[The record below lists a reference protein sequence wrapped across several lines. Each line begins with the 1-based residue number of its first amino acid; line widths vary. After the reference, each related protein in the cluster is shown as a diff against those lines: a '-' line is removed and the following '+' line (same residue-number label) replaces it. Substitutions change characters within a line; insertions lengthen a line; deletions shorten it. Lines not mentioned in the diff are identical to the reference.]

1 MRILV
6 HDYPGHAFP
15 VQLSRALAKRGHAVR
30 HLCFKEFQAPKGPI
44 AARPDD
50 PAGFEIGFLDLGAP
64 FEKHSFAKRWTQE
77 RHLGALAREDIA
89 RWRPE
94 VVLAG
99 NAPLDVQ
106 AGSRAGARDAGAG
119 FVYWLQDLVG
129 VAIRKILGK
138 KLPVLGGFVGLYYE
152 AMERR
157 LLRGSDAV
165 VAITADFEP
174 LLRGWNVANIHTIEN
189 WAAREEI
196 AIAPRDNAFAREHD
210 LIGKTVFLYSGTL
223 GMKHDPSLLRDL
235 ARALPDARVLVIS
248 EGPGAEWL
256 AGLALANLRVLPFQP
271 FARLGETL
279 ASADVL
285 VAVLESDAG
294 VFSVPSKVLTYLC
307 VGRPIL
313 AAIPPENLAA
323 RLIAREGAG
332 LAVSPADRAGFV
344 AAAKSLAENPELRA
358 AQGAKALDYARRTFD
373 IAAVATRFEA
383 ILEGAVRSRP

>member
-15 VQLSRALAKRGHAVR
+15 VQLSRALARNGHAVR

-44 AARPDD
+44 ERRGDD
-50 PAGFEIGFLDLGAP
+50 PGGFELGFLDLGVP
-64 FEKHSFAKRWTQE
+64 FEKHSFAKRWLQE
-77 RHLGALAREDIA
+77 RRLGALAREDIV
-89 RWRPE
+89 RWRPD

-106 AGSRAGARDAGAG
+106 AGSLAGARDVGAG

-138 KLPVLGGFVGLYYE
+138 KLPLLGDGIGLYYE

-157 LLRGSDAV
+157 LLRRSDAV
-165 VAITADFEP
+165 VAITADFVP
-174 LLRGWNVANIHTIEN
+174 LLQGWGVPNVHVVEN

-196 AIAPRDNAFAREHD
+196 AVAPRDNAFAREQD

-235 ARALPDARVLVIS
+235 AVALPDARVLVIS

-256 AGLALANLRVLPFQP
+256 AGQGLANLRVLPFQP
-271 FARLGETL
+271 FSRLGETL
-279 ASADVL
+279 AGADVL
-285 VAVLESDAG
+285 VAILESDAG

-307 VGRPIL
+307 AGRPIL

-323 RLIAREGAG
+323 RLIGREGAG
-332 LAVSPADRAGFV
+332 LAVSPGDRAGFV
-344 AAAKSLAENPELRA
+344 AAAKSLAGSPDLRA
-358 AQGAKALDYARRTFD
+358 AQGAKALDYAARTFD
-373 IAAVATRFEA
+373 IAAVAARFAA
-383 ILEGAVRSRP
+383 ILEAAKRARP

>member
-1 MRILV
+1 VRILV

-15 VQLSRALAKRGHAVR
+15 VQLSRALAKQGHAVR

-44 AARPDD
+44 QARQDD
-50 PAGFEIGFLDLGAP
+50 PAGFELGFLDLGAP
-64 FEKHSFAKRWTQE
+64 FEKHSFAKRWLQE
-77 RHLGALAREDIA
+77 RRLGALARADIVQ
-89 RWRPE
+89 WRPD

-106 AGSRAGARDAGAG
+106 AGSYAGARDVGAG

-138 KLPVLGGFVGLYYE
+138 KLPLLGDGIGLYYE

-174 LLRGWNVANIHTIEN
+174 LLRGWGVGNVHTIEN

-196 AIAPRDNAFAREHD
+196 TIAPRDNDFAREHG

-235 ARALPDARVLVIS
+235 ALNLPDALVMVIS
-248 EGPGAEWL
+248 EGPGANWL
-256 AGLALANLRVLPFQP
+256 AGLTLANLRVLPFQP
-271 FARLGETL
+271 FSRLGETL

-323 RLIAREGAG
+323 RLIARERAG
-332 LAVSPADRAGFV
+332 VAVSPGDRAGFL
-344 AAAKSLAENPELRA
+344 AAAKSLAGNPDLRA
-358 AQGAKALDYARRTFD
+358 AQGAKALDYASRTFD
-373 IAAVATRFEA
+373 IAAIAERFMA
-383 ILEGAVRSRP
+383 ILEAAKRPRP

>member
-44 AARPDD
+44 DARPDD

-64 FEKHSFAKRWTQE
+64 FAKHSFAKRWTQE
-77 RHLGALAREDIA
+77 RRLGALARADIA
-89 RWRPE
+89 RWRPD

-106 AGSRAGARDAGAG
+106 AGSRAGARDSGAG

-138 KLPVLGGFVGLYYE
+138 KLPVLGDFVGLYYE

-174 LLRGWNVANIHTIEN
+174 ILRGWGVANVHTIEN

-196 AIAPRDNAFAREHD
+196 AIAPRDNEFARAHG

-235 ARALPDARVLVIS
+235 ARALPDARVVVIS

-279 ASADVL
+279 AAADVL

-323 RLIAREGAG
+323 RLIGREGAG
-332 LAVSPADRAGFV
+332 LAVSPADRAGFA
-344 AAAKSLAENPELRA
+344 AAAKSLAENPDLRA

-383 ILEGAVRSRP
+383 ILEGAVRSRS

>member
-15 VQLSRALAKRGHAVR
+15 VQLSRALARQGHAVR
-30 HLCFKEFQAPKGPI
+30 HLCFKDFQAPKGPI
-44 AARPDD
+44 QPRADD
-50 PAGFEIGFLDLGAP
+50 PAGFELGFLDLGAP
-64 FEKHSFAKRWTQE
+64 FEKHSFAKRWAQE
-77 RHLGALAREDIA
+77 RRLGALARADIA
-89 RWRPE
+89 QWRPD

-106 AGSRAGARDAGAG
+106 AGSLAGARDAGAG

-138 KLPVLGGFVGLYYE
+138 KIPLLGDGIGLYYE

-157 LLRGSDAV
+157 LLRESGAV
-165 VAITADFEP
+165 VAITEDFVP
-174 LLRGWNVANIHTIEN
+174 LLARWGVLRVHTIEN

-196 AIAPRDNAFAREHD
+196 GFAPRDNPFARAHD

-235 ARALPDARVLVIS
+235 ARELPEAQMLVIS
-248 EGPGAEWL
+248 EGPGADWL
-256 AGLALANLRVLPFQP
+256 AGQGLGNLRVLPFQP
-271 FARLGETL
+271 FERLGETL

-294 VFSVPSKVLTYLC
+294 VFSVPSKVLTYFC
-307 VGRPIL
+307 AGRPIL

-332 LAVSPADRAGFV
+332 IAVAPADRAGFL
-344 AAAKSLAENPELRA
+344 AAAKFLAAKPESRA
-358 AQGAKALDYARRTFD
+358 AQGAKALDYAGRTFD
-373 IAAVATRFEA
+373 IPAVAARFAA
-383 ILEGAVRSRP
+383 ILEAAKRGPP

>member
-44 AARPDD
+44 AARPGD

-64 FEKHSFAKRWTQE
+64 FAKHSFAKRWVQE
-77 RHLGALAREDIA
+77 RRLGALARADIA
-89 RWRPE
+89 SWRPD

-106 AGSRAGARDAGAG
+106 AGSREGARDAGAG

-129 VAIRKILGK
+129 VAIRKILHK
-138 KLPVLGGFVGLYYE
+138 KLPVLGDAIGLYYE

-157 LLRGSDAV
+157 LLRGSDAI

-174 LLRGWNVANIHTIEN
+174 LLRGWGVRNVHTIEN
-189 WAAREEI
+189 WAAREDI
-196 AIAPRDNAFAREHD
+196 AIAPRDNDFAREHG
-210 LIGKTVFLYSGTL
+210 LTGKTVFLYSGTL
-223 GMKHDPSLLRDL
+223 GMKHDPTLLRDL
-235 ARALPDARVLVIS
+235 ARALPDARVVVIS

-313 AAIPPENLAA
+313 AAIPAENLAA
-323 RLIAREGAG
+323 RLIGREGAG

-344 AAAKSLAENPELRA
+344 AAAKSLAENPDMRA
-358 AQGAKALDYARRTFD
+358 AQGAKALDYAARTFD

-383 ILEGAVRSRP
+383 ILAEAVRSRK

>member
-1 MRILV
+1 MRVLV

-15 VQLSRALAKRGHAVR
+15 VQLSRALARQGHAVR

-44 AARPDD
+44 EPRSDD
-50 PAGFEIGFLDLGAP
+50 PAGFELGFLDLGAP
-64 FEKHSFAKRWTQE
+64 FEKHSFAKRWGQE
-77 RHLGALAREDIA
+77 RKLGALARADIA
-89 RWRPE
+89 RWRPD
-94 VVLAG
+94 VALAG

-106 AGSRAGARDAGAG
+106 AGSLAGARDAGAG

-129 VAIRKILGK
+129 VAIRKILGR
-138 KLPVLGGFVGLYYE
+138 KLPLLGDGIGLYYE

-157 LLRGSDAV
+157 LLRRSDAV

-174 LLRGWNVANIHTIEN
+174 LLARWGVSNVHTIEN

-196 AIAPRDNAFAREHD
+196 AMHPRDNAFAREHG

-235 ARALPDARVLVIS
+235 AAASPDARVVVIS
-248 EGPGAEWL
+248 EGPGADWL
-256 AGLALANLRVLPFQP
+256 ADQALANLRVLPFQP
-271 FARLGETL
+271 FSRLGEIL

-285 VAVLESDAG
+285 VAVLEADAG

-307 VGRPIL
+307 AGRPIL

-323 RLIAREGAG
+323 RLIGREGAG
-332 LAVSPADRAGFV
+332 LAVSPADRAGFL
-344 AAAKSLAENPELRA
+344 AAAKALAANPDLRA
-358 AQGAKALDYARRTFD
+358 SQGAKALDYAGRTFD
-373 IAAVATRFEA
+373 IAAIAARFSA
-383 ILEGAVRSRP
+383 ILETAKRART

>member
-15 VQLSRALAKRGHAVR
+15 VQLSRALAHRGHAVR

-44 AARPDD
+44 ERRMDD
-50 PAGFEIGFLDLGAP
+50 PAGFELGFLDLGEA
-64 FEKHSFAKRWTQE
+64 FAKHSFAKRWVQE
-77 RHLGALAREDIA
+77 RRLGALARADIA
-89 RWRPE
+89 RWRPDI
-94 VVLAG
+94 VLAG

-106 AGSRAGARDAGAG
+106 AGSLAGARDVGAG

-129 VAIRKILGK
+129 VAIRKILSK
-138 KLPVLGGFVGLYYE
+138 RMPVLGDAIGLYYE

-157 LLRGSDAV
+157 LLRAADAV
-165 VAITADFEP
+165 VAITDDFAP
-174 LLRGWNVANIHTIEN
+174 MLRGWGVANIHTVEN

-196 AIAPRDNAFAREHD
+196 AVAPRDNAFARAHG
-210 LIGKTVFLYSGTL
+210 LVGVTTFVYSGTL

-235 ARALPDARVLVIS
+235 AVARPEARVLVIS
-248 EGPGAEWL
+248 EGPGAAWL
-256 AGLALANLRVLPFQP
+256 AAANLPNLAVLPFQP
-271 FARLGETL
+271 FEKLGETL

-294 VFSVPSKVLTYLC
+294 IFSVPSKVLTYLC
-307 VGRPIL
+307 AGRPIL

-323 RLIAREGAG
+323 RLIGRENAG
-332 LAVSPADRAGFV
+332 FAVAPADRAGFL
-344 AAAKSLAENPELRA
+344 AAAKTLAENPDLRA

-373 IAAVATRFEA
+373 IAAIAGRFAA
-383 ILEGAVRSRP
+383 ILESASHPRP